1 MSQGQG
7 RRLKGFQDWVV
18 MQGESTGNRVNDLLR
33 DGQGA
38 ACTGKKVQARQKFRA
53 VLMLDPTNVSAL
65 LWLAW
70 LSDAPRA
77 SLAYVARALACDPDN
92 PRAHAALRWAR
103 RRATAPVPQTSL
115 PIALSTTSASHRRSQ
130 RTIAAALGVL
140 IVLIGVTCAWVLPD
154 HLAALAAMAPTPS
167 QTAAAITTPTSTS
180 PPTHTPSP
188 TPSPTSSPTPAPT
201 HTPPPTAMPT
211 RTPAPSTTPHS
222 ALPTAPPLPPTAT
235 LAPLSVPGNVRWIDV
250 DLTHQ
255 RLNAYEGQTLVRT
268 TLVSTG
274 LARTPTPAGRYKIQ
288 IKLRS
293 DDMDG
298 PGYYLPNVPFTMYFY
313 RGYAL
318 HGTYWHNNF
327 GQPMSHG
334 CVNLPT
340 SEAEWLFNWAEVGT
354 LVHIHY

>member
-1 MSQGQG
+1 
-7 RRLKGFQDWVV
+7 
-18 MQGESTGNRVNDLLR
+18 MQEKSTGNRVNDLLR

-38 ACTGKKVQARQKFRA
+38 ARTGKKARARQKFRA
-53 VLMLDPTNVSAL
+53 VLMLDPTNMSAL

-70 LSDAPRA
+70 LSDTPRA

-103 RRATAPVPQTSL
+103 RRTTAPIPQISL
-115 PIALSTTSASHRRSQ
+115 PIARSTTSTSHRRSQ
-130 RTIAAALGVL
+130 RTIAAALGMLV
-140 IVLIGVTCAWVLPD
+140 VLIGVTLAWVLPD
-154 HLAALAAMAPTPS
+154 HLAALVAMAPTPS
-167 QTAAAITTPTSTS
+167 RTAAATTTFAPTS
-180 PPTHTPSP
+180 PPAHTPSP
-188 TPSPTSSPTPAPT
+188 TPSPTSSPTPTPT
-201 HTPPPTAMPT
+201 HTPSPTTMPT
-211 RTPAPSTTPHS
+211 RTPAPSATPRS
-222 ALPTAPPLPPTAT
+222 ALPTPLPLPPTAT
-235 LAPLSVPGNVRWIDV
+235 LAPPSVTSNVRWIDV

-255 RLNAYEGQTLVRT
+255 RLSAYEGQTLVRT

-274 LARTPTPAGRYKIQ
+274 LGRTPTPAGRYKIQ

-340 SEAEWLFNWAEVGT
+340 PEAEWLFTWAEVGT

>member
-1 MSQGQG
+1 
-7 RRLKGFQDWVV
+7 
-18 MQGESTGNRVNDLLR
+18 MQGKSTGNRVNDLLR

-38 ACTGKKVQARQKFRA
+38 ARTGKKVQARQKFRA

-103 RRATAPVPQTSL
+103 RRASAPVPQTSL

-130 RTIAAALGVL
+130 RTIAVAIGML
-140 IVLIGVTCAWVLPD
+140 IVLIGVTFAWILPD

-167 QTAAAITTPTSTS
+167 QTAAAITTPTPTS

-211 RTPAPSTTPHS
+211 CTPAPSTTPHS
-222 ALPTAPPLPPTAT
+222 TLPTAPPLPPTAT

-318 HGTYWHNNF
+318 HGTYWHTNF